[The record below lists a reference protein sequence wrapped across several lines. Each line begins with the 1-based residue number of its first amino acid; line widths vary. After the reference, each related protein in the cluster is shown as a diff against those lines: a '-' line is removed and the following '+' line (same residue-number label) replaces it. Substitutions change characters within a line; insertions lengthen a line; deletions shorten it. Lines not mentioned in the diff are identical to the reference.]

1 MDGWRISGYLDEIS
15 VMSEGT
21 DRWIGERIVE
31 LMTAGEMAEFV
42 CG

>member
-1 MDGWRISGYLDEIS
+1 
-15 VMSEGT
+15 MSEGT

-42 CG
+42 CGQNE